1 MNLSPPPPPPT
12 SFVPHPLLYIALH
25 PDLHKLSAAQA
36 QKHYLEYGIKEK
48 RVTTIKHLYPDFR
61 ADMYHLLNTDI
72 PKSNNEY
79 DAQLHYL
86 VKGRFENRRYKPAMD
101 KEFIY
106 LYTTNETHKQR
117 CTQFCAI
124 LDKLQIAYVIT
135 NKCSSLKSNLYIL
148 FTTDKI
154 TTTDFPFYY
163 ILNLDKH
170 ETCRSVPDILE
181 QYCLAK
187 LPPLDT
193 PPTLEMI
200 QRCLVG
206 SEFLDM
212 SILPTTNTPKLAP
225 RTIHVLV
232 KQMPS
237 MASSHQT
244 FYIPKLINNRIEN
257 VSDALTLKHTI
268 AMAKQQNMPFIAI
281 ANEVSPML
289 TTQIINKVF
298 DFLEKHD
305 DWDLC
310 IHEIN
315 NNNSSSSITNVQE
328 ILEIIQ
334 LDIHTKLLR
343 STRLMNGNFCIYNTK
358 VFDNILQW
366 NHHNPQQG
374 TTIDTYL
381 GSQHLNV
388 FTIGV

>member
-1 MNLSPPPPPPT
+1 MNLPPPN
-12 SFVPHPLLYIALH
+12 SLVPHPLLYIALH
-25 PDLHKLSAAQA
+25 PDLHKLSPTQA

-48 RVTTIKHLYPDFR
+48 RFTTIKHLYPDFR

-106 LYTTNETHKQR
+106 LYTTNETHKQK

-170 ETCRSVPDILE
+170 ETCPDLLE

-187 LPPLDT
+187 LPPLFT
-193 PPTLEMI
+193 FEMI

-212 SILPTTNTPKLAP
+212 SNTNTTDTKLAP
-225 RTIHVLV
+225 PRTINVLV

-237 MASSHQT
+237 MASSQHT
-244 FYIPKLINNRIEN
+244 CYIPKFLNKRLDH
-257 VSDALTLKHTI
+257 VSDAITLKHTI
-268 AMAKQQNMPFIAI
+268 GMAKQQNMPFIAI

-289 TTQIINKVF
+289 TTKIINIVF

-310 IHEIN
+310 ILENTN
-315 NNNSSSSITNVQE
+315 NGGSNGGSSNVQE
-328 ILEIIQ
+328 VLEIIQ

-366 NHHNPQQG
+366 DHHNPQQG